1 MDLFSSLERDFKELH
16 CFSLLEMVETCAG
29 EKGLA
34 YFTLQSCKSS
44 SPWSF
49 SFRLQF
55 RLRVSPACRRTAIM
69 ARRTGEKPL
78 LLTPSRRPAFRDKHT
93 RFHLGLLAF
102 SWSFVFL
109 CSALSCGYCGAES
122 EFSIL
127 EEAQVLADQ
136 MKKLS
141 SQELGVFTMQVSVG

>member
-55 RLRVSPACRRTAIM
+55 RLRVSADAQPWWRGGQARNLCFWRRVGALLSGINTLGFTGACWLFPGASFFCARLFLVDIAEPRVSFPSWKKRRFWPI
-69 ARRTGEKPL
+69 RWKSCPL
-78 LLTPSRRPAFRDKHT
+78 RSWECLLCR
-93 RFHLGLLAF
+93 
-102 SWSFVFL
+102 
-109 CSALSCGYCGAES
+109 
-122 EFSIL
+122 
-127 EEAQVLADQ
+127 
-136 MKKLS
+136 
-141 SQELGVFTMQVSVG
+141 